1 MQLNPRQLEAFRTV
15 MLTGSMTT
23 AAELMK
29 ISQPAVSR
37 LIRDLEEA
45 IAIRLFRREGN
56 RLLPGA
62 EAQRLFREVDRLY
75 VGMEHIERVAQ
86 DLKTVRTGTLRI
98 GSLTSLGLDFLSEG
112 ISRFTQSRPE
122 VFVSLDVR
130 PTLGVLELA
139 SANQIDVGYIG
150 FIGADYPGVNIT
162 QERSLPAV
170 CVLPRKHALA
180 RSSVVTLADLNGER
194 LISLGKNSPLR
205 MRLDLALEAAGVT
218 CQRPIET
225 TFAHSACSLVA
236 RGLGVAISDP
246 FTAAYFRH
254 PEVVTRPLSPE
265 LPFTFSTILP
275 AHQPRPKTVDD
286 FVSIMNTLFDEVKKS
301 GAEAWFPTSEG
312 TRSHKE

>member
-37 LIRDLEEA
+37 LIRDLEEV

-112 ISRFTQSRPE
+112 ISRFAQTRPE
-122 VFVSLDVR
+122 VLVSLEVR

-150 FIGADYPGVNIT
+150 FIGAEYPGVNIL

-170 CVLPRKHALA
+170 CMLPRNHPLA
-180 RSSVVTLADLNGER
+180 QRGVVNLADLNGER

-205 MRLDLALEAAGVT
+205 MRLDLALEAAGVE

-236 RGLGVAISDP
+236 RGLGLAIADP
-246 FTAAYFRH
+246 FTAAYFKN
-254 PEVVTRPLSPE
+254 PEVAARPLSPA
-265 LPFTFSTILP
+265 LPFTFSTVLP

-286 FVSIMNTLFDEVKKS
+286 FIKVMNTLFDEI
-301 GAEAWFPTSEG
+301 GRADAGIQTL
-312 TRSHKE
+312 